1 MTLYKLAVRIDKE
14 FESFKKFLDEKNV
27 AGWGVREVV
36 LGENEHWHFYVETLI
51 KPASFRVLLKRAVP
65 GMCGNGAYSVQDVKD
80 VDKYLRYIAKG
91 ESDGVMPEIAWKG
104 GLLWT
109 DEKIEELHDDYW
121 QENKRLKKR
130 RVESVIDTVLDQCK
144 ADAIAWDDRTAIAEL
159 YIKELVARHKP
170 INIYSV
176 KSSVNLI
183 QVKLCPN
190 DSAIRDLAAQV
201 HI

>member
-14 FESFKKFLDEKNV
+14 VSKFTSFLSDKQIS
-27 AGWGVREVV
+27 GWGVRETVA
-36 LGENEHWHFYVETLI
+36 GANEHWHFYVETLI
-51 KPASFRVLLKRAVP
+51 KPVSLRVLMKRAIPELV
-65 GMCGNGAYSVQDVKD
+65 GNGAYSVQDVKD
-80 VDKYLRYIAKG
+80 MDKYLRYMAKG
-91 ESDGVMPEIAWKG
+91 ESEPVMPEVVWKSG
-104 GLLWT
+104 PLWT
-109 DEKIEELHDDYW
+109 DLKIEELHDDYW
-121 QENKRLKKR
+121 QENQRLKKR
-130 RVESVIDTVLDQCK
+130 RVESVVDTVLDACK
-144 ADAIAWDDRTAIAEL
+144 DGGVAWDDRTAIAEL

-183 QVKLCPN
+183 QVKLCPD